1 MIINAGQIA
10 IIKKDIS
17 GITSNKRMFSVLL
30 IVPLVMTVFVP
41 SIFILTFQFTPVDSP
56 DFAEMIQLLGAAG
69 AGGLSAGELRFTVIR
84 MILNNIL
91 PLFFLLIPI
100 MASTVMA
107 ASAFVGEKEKNTLET
122 LLYCPLPLKDI
133 FGAKIMASF
142 LLSAAVSVFSFII
155 MMAVVETELFFI
167 TGAVITPNVNWPIIL
182 FLVAP
187 SVSLLAINLIVRGS
201 AKAQSSE
208 ESQQRSVFLVLPIVL
223 LAAGQ
228 FTGIMMMGPWLLLA
242 IGLALAVIAALL
254 FRVSF
259 RKFQYETLLR

>member
-1 MIINAGQIA
+1 MINAGQIA

-30 IVPLVMTVFVP
+30 IVPLVMTVFLPTV
-41 SIFILTFQFTPVDSP
+41 FILTFQFTPADSP
-56 DFAEMIQLLGAAG
+56 DFAEMLPLLGAAG
-69 AGGLSAGELRFTVIR
+69 ASAASADELRPMVIKA
-84 MILNNIL
+84 ILNNIL

-107 ASAFVGEKEKNTLET
+107 AGAFVGEKEKSTLET

-142 LLSAAVSVFSFII
+142 LLSAAVSALSFIV
-155 MMAVVETELFFI
+155 MLTVVEAELFFI
-167 TGAVITPNVNWPIIL
+167 TGAVIMPDINWPIIL
-182 FLVAP
+182 FLVSP

-208 ESQQRSVFLVLPIVL
+208 ESQQRSVFLVLPIIL
-223 LAAGQ
+223 LAVGQ
-228 FTGIMMMGPWLLLA
+228 FAGVMLLSPWLLLA
-242 IGLALAVIAALL
+242 IGLALAAIAVLL
-254 FRVSF
+254 FRGSF
-259 RKFQYETLLR
+259 GKFQYENLLR